1 MTMVRSFLEAITD
14 HFDQFFHAS
23 LDSDA
28 VPSIER
34 FGLSLEYISI
44 FGHFCIVVIFRKLKI
59 KVQKIWGLK
68 MVIF

>member
-28 VPSIER
+28 VPSI
-34 FGLSLEYISI
+34 LSALA
-44 FGHFCIVVIFRKLKI
+44 CL
-59 KVQKIWGLK
+59 
-68 MVIF
+68 